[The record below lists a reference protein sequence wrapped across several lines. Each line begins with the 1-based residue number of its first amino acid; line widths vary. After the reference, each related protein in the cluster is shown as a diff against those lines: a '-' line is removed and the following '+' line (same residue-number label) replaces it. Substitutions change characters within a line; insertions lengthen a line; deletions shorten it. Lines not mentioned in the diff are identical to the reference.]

1 MGSVFGENGRVRS
14 SHSIE
19 AHGTKNSN
27 TCACDGVESP
37 DLPIFQR
44 LSILLITLLKF
55 DLFVSMI
62 RDNTVSGSGYRVCMV
77 MTERLVDIFRFQV

>member
-1 MGSVFGENGRVRS
+1 MRGESFLPLTNCGNREGWKAGAVW
-14 SHSIE
+14 
-19 AHGTKNSN
+19 G
-27 TCACDGVESP
+27 GYP

-55 DLFVSMI
+55 DLFVSMM
-62 RDNTVSGSGYRVCMV
+62 RDNTDSGSGYRVCMV

>member
-1 MGSVFGENGRVRS
+1 MEYVAESCGVVSGR
-14 SHSIE
+14 
-19 AHGTKNSN
+19 
-27 TCACDGVESP
+27 P

-55 DLFVSMI
+55 DLFVSMM
-62 RDNTVSGSGYRVCMV
+62 RDNTDSGSGYRVCMV

>member
-1 MGSVFGENGRVRS
+1 MLCNLCDRVCYS
-14 SHSIE
+14 
-19 AHGTKNSN
+19 A
-27 TCACDGVESP
+27 DGGDKRGLEVPLKRPNP

-55 DLFVSMI
+55 DLFVSMM
-62 RDNTVSGSGYRVCMV
+62 RDNTDSGSGYRVCMV

>member
-1 MGSVFGENGRVRS
+1 MERERNGCVLGRMEN
-14 SHSIE
+14 
-19 AHGTKNSN
+19 
-27 TCACDGVESP
+27 P

-55 DLFVSMI
+55 DLFVYMM
-62 RDNTVSGSGYRVCMV
+62 RDNTVCGSGYRVCMV

>member
-1 MGSVFGENGRVRS
+1 MLILHGEMPPNPISKKRTDFER
-14 SHSIE
+14 
-19 AHGTKNSN
+19 
-27 TCACDGVESP
+27 P

-55 DLFVSMI
+55 DLFVSMM
-62 RDNTVSGSGYRVCMV
+62 RDNTVSGNGYRVCVV